1 MAIFIAILGLV
12 PLSSGFSL
20 IVVMVLYI
28 EREFVPFIDGFVLIV
43 EGFGFFYIILVRVMP
58 AADLSEGLK
67 KFQSCFFIKH
77 REGGGAI
84 KRQER
89 SEGFI
94 LDTHYPS

>member
-43 EGFGFFYIILVRVMP
+43 EGFGLFFFDIILVRVMP
-58 AADLSEGLK
+58 AADLSEGLYK
-67 KFQSCFFIKH
+67 IPTFLFEPF
-77 REGGGAI
+77 
-84 KRQER
+84 
-89 SEGFI
+89 
-94 LDTHYPS
+94 P

>member
-1 MAIFIAILGLV
+1 MQSVAIFIAILGLV

-43 EGFGFFYIILVRVMP
+43 EGFGLCFFYIILVRVMP

-67 KFQSCFFIKH
+67 KFQLFF
-77 REGGGAI
+77 
-84 KRQER
+84 
-89 SEGFI
+89 
-94 LDTHYPS
+94 Y